1 VRIEPKTRSLEFT
14 EEDST
19 LTVRYS
25 NRGDPYRDG
34 VEFNFD
40 NGRSNTRVLLSYEEV
55 EKLNVKLEE
64 FLRGNP

>member
-1 VRIEPKTRSLEFT
+1 MRIEPKTRSLEFT

-19 LTVRYS
+19 LTVRY